1 MIIRPI
7 LPDDVYSVLAIE
19 YGAFMQPYPPELMNY
34 LYSHY
39 RDTFLVAEMGS
50 AIVGYVVAIPD
61 ELEIH
66 IISIAV
72 ADGYRG
78 QGVGSALMRGIMAIF
93 DTGIPFSIRLEV
105 RQLGDNTAGF
115 RRCHPTPD
123 TSLTDNESLPA
134 RFSTADR

>member
-1 MIIRPI
+1 
-7 LPDDVYSVLAIE
+7 
-19 YGAFMQPYPPELMNY
+19 MNY

-105 RQLGDNTAGF
+105 RESNKGAQRFYMRLG
-115 RRCHPTPD
+115 
-123 TSLTDNESLPA
+123 
-134 RFSTADR
+134 FSVAYTIQYYYEDGEAAKVMIWRAADGV